1 MNRSILRTG
10 LLVLALLA
18 MPDLAAY
25 AEGGTPSLTLGA
37 ISEKKPGHEIRMLF
51 PKLAWPARPQ
61 VARAFN
67 KASRAPVDAALV
79 EFRQEMVQSPEQ
91 RPEYTWDLRS
101 VWETRHKGTD
111 LVSGVL
117 TFGSYTGG
125 AHPNPWLVSLN
136 FDLRQGRTVELAEIF
151 NPGSAWPA
159 RLSASCVRELK
170 ARDLP
175 DPEPGASADPRN
187 FVVWTM
193 APQGLTILFPP
204 YQVAPYAA
212 GVQEVLVPWS
222 EVADLLRPGG
232 LAAPLASL
240 RP

>member
-125 AHPNPWLVSLN
+125 AHPNPWLVSLE
-136 FDLRQGRTVELAEIF
+136 LRSAPRAGRWSWPRSSIREV
-151 NPGSAWPA
+151 PGRPVSAPRVCGNSKLVTCPTPSPVPA
-159 RLSASCVRELK
+159 RTRGTSWSGRW
-170 ARDLP
+170 LP
-175 DPEPGASADPRN
+175 RG
-187 FVVWTM
+187 
-193 APQGLTILFPP
+193 
-204 YQVAPYAA
+204 
-212 GVQEVLVPWS
+212 
-222 EVADLLRPGG
+222 
-232 LAAPLASL
+232 
-240 RP
+240 